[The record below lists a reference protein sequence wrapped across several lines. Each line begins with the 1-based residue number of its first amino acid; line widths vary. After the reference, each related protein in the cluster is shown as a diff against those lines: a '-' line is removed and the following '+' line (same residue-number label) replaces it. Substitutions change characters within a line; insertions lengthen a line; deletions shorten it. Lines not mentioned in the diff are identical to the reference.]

1 MKRLILY
8 FRLIITMSIIAII
21 VIPARAVSP
30 DSLETAITN
39 RFKLTTRNLSL
50 RIKERGTVLV
60 IQKEGLR
67 ADPPKMVKVVSVIEN
82 NDLVSEG
89 GGGIFSEGSG
99 RTLKVGER
107 LYLYGVKIR
116 KDFVNLSMGTVETFD
131 VVKKGT
137 TQSQPY
143 ELFVKFQ
150 YESGIDGLS
159 AESILDDIY
168 VWLKPEEDV
177 ASSTKTIS
185 LGMSSEQVVE
195 IFDIPEKTIDLG
207 SKKILVYEDIKITL
221 VDDKVTDVQ

>member
-1 MKRLILY
+1 MKRLTLY
-8 FRLIITMSIIAII
+8 LKLIMTMGIIAIVI
-21 VIPARAVSP
+21 IPAQAVSP
-30 DSLETAITN
+30 DSLKAAITS

-50 RIKERGTVLV
+50 RIQERGTVLV

-82 NDLVSEG
+82 DNLVSEG
-89 GGGIFSEGSG
+89 GGGLFSEGTG

-116 KDFVNLSMGTVETFD
+116 KNFVNFSMGTVETFD
-131 VVKKGT
+131 IVKKGT

-150 YESGIDGLS
+150 YEDAIDGLS
-159 AESILDDIY
+159 AERIFNDIY

-185 LGMSSEQVVE
+185 LGMSSEQVIE
-195 IFDIPEKTIDLG
+195 ILDIPEKTIDLG
-207 SKKILVYEDIKITL
+207 SKKILVYKDIKITL

>member
-1 MKRLILY
+1 LYLKLIM
-8 FRLIITMSIIAII
+8 TMGII
-21 VIPARAVSP
+21 VVVIIPAQAVSP
-30 DSLETAITN
+30 DSLKAVITS

-50 RIKERGTVLV
+50 RIQERGTVLV

-82 NDLVSEG
+82 GNLVSEG
-89 GGGIFSEGSG
+89 GGGLFSKESG
-99 RTLKVGER
+99 HTLKVGER

-116 KDFVNLSMGTVETFD
+116 KNFVNFSMGTVETFD
-131 VVKKGT
+131 IVKEGT

-150 YESGIDGLS
+150 YEDDIDGLS
-159 AESILDDIY
+159 AERILNDIY
-168 VWLKPEEDV
+168 VWLKPEEEV

-185 LGMSSEQVVE
+185 LGMSPEQVIKLLGV
-195 IFDIPEKTIDLG
+195 PEKKIDLG
-207 SKKILVYEDIKITL
+207 AKKILVYKDIKITL